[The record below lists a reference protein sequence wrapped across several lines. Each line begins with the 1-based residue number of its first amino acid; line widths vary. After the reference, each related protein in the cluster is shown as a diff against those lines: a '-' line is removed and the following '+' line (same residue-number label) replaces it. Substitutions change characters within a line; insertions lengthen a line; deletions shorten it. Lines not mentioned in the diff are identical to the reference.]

1 MRLPGITIIC
11 GKAGYFGVVV
21 CMKEM
26 PRLNASSRR
35 ISLKWN
41 TSSFLY
47 FYTRVCRKN
56 RVRVG
61 KTYYREYTGEKYKSQ
76 GRPAGRL
83 AKNVSSSS
91 YNNHLGYSY
100 LAGVIDSM
108 GRASGAHFRCKILY
122 SQMVRGDMDTI
133 ANFSGPQRSH
143 LIFLLIHRLQK
154 IGIGLGPRKSF

>member
-76 GRPAGRL
+76 GRPAGWQ
-83 AKNVSSSS
+83 KTF
-91 YNNHLGYSY
+91 H
-100 LAGVIDSM
+100 
-108 GRASGAHFRCKILY
+108 
-122 SQMVRGDMDTI
+122 
-133 ANFSGPQRSH
+133 P
-143 LIFLLIHRLQK
+143 LLIIIISATHTWQERFTQWAERAERISDVKFFTLKWCVAIWILLQ
-154 IGIGLGPRKSF
+154 IFQVRSGVT